1 MKAII
6 AAATLA
12 LVTSIVT
19 IGSIWTAGEAHAY
32 CPIDEPC
39 PEAQRPRVEIS
50 RLTEW
55 EGTAH
60 RVLFQVEQGFLQMA
74 GMPTYR

>member
-19 IGSIWTAGEAHAY
+19 LGSIWTAGEAKAY

-39 PEAQRPRVEIS
+39 PAAPKAQVDVS
-50 RLTEW
+50 RLSEW

-60 RVLFQVEQGFLQMA
+60 RVLFQVEQGFLHMA